1 MMAIYPPVR
10 VLLAALAFAATSLG
24 QTASDQKPQSQPC
37 PPANQTSGKPAAD
50 KPCPP
55 APDTKKPS
63 PAEEFPFPGEPVK
76 PIAPSNAPPDAPT
89 PSSAHPSDADDHPFP
104 TKAPPPLP
112 DADSNSGS
120 SSSSGADDHPF
131 PTKAP
136 PLPDADSGSS
146 SSSSGSSSSSDPNS
160 PPDSAAAADD
170 AADTRSTR
178 KKLPKVRKLQ
188 SDEDRAAEDLDI
200 AKFYEEKGNLNAA
213 YLRVKDAV
221 KSLPNDPET
230 HFALAE
236 IAQKLEKRDEAIA
249 EFSAYLKL
257 DPDGLKINAARK
269 ALAQLQ

>member
-1 MMAIYPPVR
+1 MAIYPPVR
-10 VLLAALAFAATSLG
+10 VLLAAFAFAATSLG
-24 QTASDQKPQSQPC
+24 QTASDQKPTNPPC

-55 APDTKKPS
+55 VPDTKKPS
-63 PAEEFPFPGEPVK
+63 SGEEFPFPGEPVK
-76 PIAPSNAPPDAPT
+76 PIAPSSAPPDAPT

-104 TKAPPPLP
+104 TKAPPLP
-112 DADSNSGS
+112 DADSSSGS
-120 SSSSGADDHPF
+120 SSSDADDHPF

-136 PLPDADSGSS
+136 PLPDADSNSS
-146 SSSSGSSSSSDPNS
+146 SSSSGSSSSADPNS
-160 PPDSAAAADD
+160 SPNSAAADD

-188 SDEDRAAEDLDI
+188 SDDDRAAEDLDI
-200 AKFYEEKGNLNAA
+200 AKFYEGKGNLNAA

-236 IAQKLEKRDEAIA
+236 MAQKLKKRDEAIA
-249 EFSAYLKL
+249 EFNAYLKL

-269 ALAQLQ
+269 ALAELQ